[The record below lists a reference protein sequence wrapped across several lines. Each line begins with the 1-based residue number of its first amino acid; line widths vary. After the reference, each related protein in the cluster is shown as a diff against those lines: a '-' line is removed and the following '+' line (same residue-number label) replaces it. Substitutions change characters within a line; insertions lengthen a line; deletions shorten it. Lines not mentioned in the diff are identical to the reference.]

1 MARRTT
7 DYVKLGLFVLTGLV
21 LIIIVLY
28 TLSRNQSIFNPRFE
42 VLVHFSDVG
51 GLVPGNNVRL
61 NGIVVGSVKSIQL
74 LNDTVVEVR
83 LSIDNTMRGIIR
95 KNAHATVNTD
105 GLIGNR
111 VVDLLPD
118 KSPAE
123 AVAPGDRIASRPSI
137 DTDDMLRTLAE
148 TNRNVLA
155 LSLDLRETVRNIN
168 ESAQLNALLNDV
180 SISADLK
187 NTLNNLRRASEEAV
201 GLMRNLNAGVNEAL
215 EGQGTVGTLV
225 NDTTLAHELRQVV
238 TQIQALEA
246 QAGKAVAGIDA
257 FVQTLDKDL
266 YEGGGPAHLLLRDT
280 VSAVAIQ
287 HSLVTLERS
296 TVLLEENLEAMRH
309 SFPFKKYFKKQ
320 EKEAKK
326 GGE

>member
-7 DYVKLGLFVLTGLV
+7 DFVKLGLFVLTGLV

-74 LNDTVVEVR
+74 MNDTTVEVR
-83 LSIDNTMRGIIR
+83 LGIDNAMRGIIR
-95 KNAHATVNTD
+95 KNAHAMVNTD

-111 VVDLLPD
+111 VVDILPD
-118 KSPAE
+118 KSPAD
-123 AVAPGDRIASRPSI
+123 AVEPGDRITARASVN
-137 DTDDMLRTLAE
+137 TDDMVRTLAE
-148 TNRNVLA
+148 TNKNILA
-155 LSLDLRETVRNIN
+155 LSLDLLETVRNIN
-168 ESAQLNALLNDV
+168 KSAQLDALLNDV
-180 SISADLK
+180 SISNDLK
-187 NTLNNLRRASEEAV
+187 NALNNLRRASEETVA
-201 GLMRNLNAGVNEAL
+201 LMRNLNVGVDEAL
-215 EGQGTVGTLV
+215 HGEGAVGTLV
-225 NDTTLAHELRQVV
+225 SDTTLANELRQVV
-238 TQIQALEA
+238 TQIQALET
-246 QAGKAVAGIDA
+246 QTGKAVESIDA

-266 YEGGGPAHLLLRDT
+266 HEGGGPVNLLLRDT
-280 VSAVAIQ
+280 VSSAAIQ
-287 HSLVTLERS
+287 NSLVTLERS